1 MTDGREPVSTPCAA
15 CGMALAESEVYVCE
29 SCESFFALGGVEVS
43 EQMRSESDD

>member
-1 MTDGREPVSTPCAA
+1 
-15 CGMALAESEVYVCE
+15 MALAESEVYVCE